1 LTRGPAGASVA
12 LRRGGTI
19 DGWEH
24 FFRTV
29 FDRSG
34 NPMTLVDEAL
44 MRVDVNAATCA
55 LYGVGREM
63 LVGRRIDGMLVDG
76 RLPDTSPT
84 WNDVVA
90 RGTASGSAVV
100 VRPDGAHVDVD
111 VAARAGRIDG
121 RPLVLVV
128 VTEAGEEETAGPP
141 ATAGMP
147 LTAREQ
153 EVVHL
158 LALGLTSREIADQM
172 FVSHETIRTHV
183 RNAMA
188 KVEART
194 RAQLVANTL
203 AGRVLTPA
211 G

>member
-1 LTRGPAGASVA
+1 MEGVA
-12 LRRGGTI
+12 I
-19 DGWEH
+19 DGWEP

-34 NPMTLVDEAL
+34 NPMTLVDESL
-44 MRVDVNAATCA
+44 VRVDVNAATCA
-55 LYGVGREM
+55 LYGVGRDR
-63 LVGRRIDGMLVDG
+63 LVGRRVDEMLLGG

-84 WNDVVA
+84 WDDVVA
-90 RGTASGSAVV
+90 LGAATGSAVV
-100 VRPDGAHVDVD
+100 VRPDGSRVDVD
-111 VAARAGRIDG
+111 FAAHAGRIDG

-128 VTEAGEEETAGPP
+128 VTEPDGEEATAAP
-141 ATAGMP
+141 AAAGMP

-153 EVVHL
+153 EVVRL
-158 LALGLTSREIADQM
+158 LALGLTSREIAETM
-172 FVSHETIRTHV
+172 FLSHETVRTHV

-194 RAQLVANTL
+194 RAQLVAIAL
-203 AGRVLTPA
+203 AGRVLTPS